1 MKRNTM
7 ISGARL
13 FGFIE
18 GINLINYGQMD
29 ESNLYT
35 FGDADTWARFPR
47 TPSSTFSTTEQTIRR
62 GAWLAS
68 QTKFSIL
75 ADWHVENGFKFRP

>member
-1 MKRNTM
+1 M

-18 GINLINYGQMD
+18 GVNLINYGQMD
-29 ESNLYT
+29 ESNRYT
-35 FGDADTWARFPR
+35 FGNADTWAKYPR
-47 TPSSTFSTTEQTIRR
+47 TPSSTFGSSDGAIRR

-68 QTKFSIL
+68 QVKFAIV

>member
-29 ESNLYT
+29 ESNRYT
-35 FGDADTWARFPR
+35 FGNADMWAKYPR
-47 TPSSTFSTTEQTIRR
+47 TPSSTFGNTEQTIRR